1 MCDGCVSPC
10 SAAPLHLCKTST
22 PTQVEKSK
30 LLIREAIKAC
40 EDAGGTAA
48 IPESAYDANGELHIK
63 DIFCCICS
71 GREELQVRAMA
82 ALVRECVRRS
92 PLGRRT
98 LSWLSPVLSESS
110 GCHGVSC
117 HKGAAAVS

>member
-1 MCDGCVSPC
+1 MHRFQMQRC
-10 SAAPLHLCKTST
+10 SYIATKPNAAVPLGHISHAASNYSIHMTIARSCKPASE
-22 PTQVEKSK
+22 TQVEKSK

-71 GREELQVRAMA
+71 GREELQV
-82 ALVRECVRRS
+82 C
-92 PLGRRT
+92 
-98 LSWLSPVLSESS
+98 
-110 GCHGVSC
+110 
-117 HKGAAAVS
+117 